1 MQGFTLKRFLITLSV
16 LGVLLVAGTASWIA
30 FGPLEERTRLL
41 FHDPHGTATEGTVLG
56 VRIGL
61 PWAEADRTLRDRFDL
76 GKPFHHSGRSEDPE
90 RTYTYVRNPILT
102 GESEAT
108 YRDHGWQNGVITLL
122 LRDGVVVGV
131 RWNYVG
137 PLYIDT

>member
-1 MQGFTLKRFLITLSV
+1 MQGFTLKRFVLTLV
-16 LGVLLVAGTASWIA
+16 VLLVLLAAGTAGWVA
-30 FGPLEERTRLL
+30 FGPVDERTRLL
-41 FHDPHGTATEGTVLG
+41 FQDPRGTAIEGTALG
-56 VRIGL
+56 VRIGE

-76 GKPFHHSGRSEDPE
+76 GRPFHRSGRPGSPDP
-90 RTYTYVRNPILT
+90 TYSYVDHPVLT
-102 GESEAT
+102 GEAEAA